1 MLKTKACIGNE
12 RIRHA
17 QAVPRSLHTST
28 KQCKKLIA
36 SKKKLPSNE
45 ANMTTVKE

>member
-17 QAVPRSLHTST
+17 QAVPRSLLPQNNVRSLLRRKRNFRQM
-28 KQCKKLIA
+28 KQI
-36 SKKKLPSNE
+36 
-45 ANMTTVKE
+45 